1 MLILAGCT
9 MFNAANELDGF
20 ETILGLLRPISDIVE
35 GNGEITEIAM
45 SRPGSIHFYANG
57 EMNHV
62 HLPQMNEHY
71 CMTLIRAIG
80 YWIYQDPGINT
91 PTLSTTLPN
100 GWRIQVVI
108 PPACDLE
115 QIIFSIRVPDRGHS
129 RTLASYEQQGV
140 FTDWRWHQSED
151 TKLARE
157 QGLLTPFEERMCTFL
172 DRRNLVSFL
181 EEAVTGQITCGILGN
196 TGSGKTTLAKAMC
209 ALIPRQERIITIEDA
224 RELLLPSHPFTYHLL
239 YEKKPKDKAKVT
251 AADLIGASM
260 RLFPTRVLLGEL
272 RGSEAWDFLKLVTTV
287 RGCITTFHA
296 SSLGVAAERLA
307 FMAKEHPDAATADL
321 FELKRFALECF
332 DMMLHISCDELFDGE
347 GRACGLKRSVTGIW
361 YDPGAKRMREQR
373 G

>member
-1 MLILAGCT
+1 MLIFLGST
-9 MFNAANELDGF
+9 MSNVASELDGF

-35 GNGEITEIAM
+35 RNSDLTEIAM

-57 EMNHV
+57 EMHHV
-62 HLPQMNEHY
+62 HLPMMNEQY
-71 CMTLIRAIG
+71 CMALIKAIG
-80 YWIYQDPGINT
+80 YWIYQEPGINT

-129 RTLASYEQQGV
+129 RTLSSYQEQGV
-140 FTDWRWHQSED
+140 FDDWRWHQSED
-151 TKLARE
+151 TKRARAE
-157 QGLLTPFEERMCTFL
+157 GLLNPFEKRMCSFL
-172 DRRNLVSFL
+172 DSRDLSSFL
-181 EEAVTGQITCGILGN
+181 EEAVTGQITCGIVGN
-196 TGSGKTTLAKAMC
+196 TGSGKTTLTKALC

-224 RELLLPSHPFTYHLL
+224 RELLLPNHPFTYHLL

-307 FMAKEHPDAATADL
+307 FMAKEHPDASTADL
-321 FELKRFALECF
+321 FELKRFALDCF
-332 DMMLHISCDELFDGE
+332 DMMLHISSEELFDPLGH
-347 GRACGLKRSVTGIW
+347 ACGLKRRVTGIW
-361 YDPGAKRMREQR
+361 YDPGAKRVKEHR